1 MESAMSGMNFAT
13 CRYAVAD
20 FETDPFGTVE
30 TIKPF
35 AAGLMLDNG
44 EYWNHW
50 GDDCAD
56 ALLDKI
62 ASLEEPF
69 IVFFHNGGNFDAAF
83 IQHRLPSQGILM
95 IGSRAVKM
103 SFGIHEIRDSF
114 AIIPQSLES
123 ANDKVKLSNAIG
135 DRVSLKPK
143 KWKKEDD
150 YWIME
155 KEFREEFKDVIQ
167 DYLFYDC
174 LYLKEIVE
182 GFIAEFGP
190 KKKGRGKQKATLPL
204 TAASAAFKKL
214 SSMCGR
220 DSPVFEKNDEGKA
233 SISPACLKKFR
244 EHDATFRLRFY
255 SGGRVQMFEKG
266 VIHGDFKLYDVNS
279 MYPAAMRN
287 FKHPFGKKYGVITA
301 ESGRLKLTKDNWIK
315 GFEKSQM
322 TYFIEFEGVA
332 SGFPTRVKEGA
343 HVFNSFAKR
352 AGRHFLCSHEFRT
365 GLELG
370 YIKVDRLICAWVSTR
385 TSDFSKFVNHYYGLR
400 KEVKS
405 RMKEITKTEG
415 LDKTIWTDEIR
426 IEYKGLAIR
435 ETMYKLALNSAYGKF
450 ALNFM
455 RYKKKAFVNVDM
467 GDADLETLKAEG
479 YTIVDTPL
487 KDELTGYDKA
497 YVMAAA
503 PGPEDE
509 RYEDVAIAAS
519 ITSAARA
526 VLMRALHH
534 AVRPIYC
541 DTDSIICESMGEG
554 ADIGSELGQWKLEHE
569 GIYKIA
575 VAAKK
580 VYAFWYEEGSKK
592 KSYVRAKG
600 LSKNVT
606 VYDETND
613 NYESAE
619 VDAGMIEKVAL
630 GKSVRAK
637 SVAPTIRVGKET
649 SFREVTIKMIG
660 KTEKLERVG

>member
-1 MESAMSGMNFAT
+1 MQNAKSEMNFAK

-35 AAGLMLDNG
+35 SAGLMLDDG
-44 EYWNHW
+44 EYWFHW

-56 ALLDKI
+56 ALMDKI

-69 IVFFHNGGNFDAAF
+69 IVYFHNGGNFDAAF

-103 SFGIHEIRDSF
+103 NFGIHEIRDSF

-123 ANDKVKLSNAIG
+123 ANDKVKLSSAIG
-135 DRVSLKPK
+135 DRISKKPK
-143 KWKKEDD
+143 KWKKDDD
-150 YWIME
+150 YWIMKRE
-155 KEFREEFKDVIQ
+155 YREEFKEVIL
-167 DYLFYDC
+167 DYLYYDC

-190 KKKGRGKQKATLPL
+190 KKKGRGKQNATLPL

-220 DSPVFEKNDEGKA
+220 DSPVFERKTEGKPV
-233 SISPACLKKFR
+233 ISEACLKKFR
-244 EHDATFRLRFY
+244 EHDSTFRERFY

-266 VIHGDFKLYDVNS
+266 VIHGSFKLYDVNS
-279 MYPAAMRN
+279 MYPAVMRN
-287 FKHPFGKKYGVITA
+287 FRHPFGKKYI
-301 ESGRLKLTKDNWIK
+301 EINSENRQLKLTKDNWIQ

-322 TYFIEFEGVA
+322 TYFIEFDGVA

-352 AGRHFLCSHEFRT
+352 EGRHFLCSHEFRT
-365 GLELG
+365 GMELG
-370 YIKVDRLICAWVSTR
+370 YIKVERLICAWVSTR

-400 KEVKS
+400 SEVKT
-405 RMKEITKTEG
+405 RMKAIVKENGK
-415 LDKTIWTDEIR
+415 DKTKWSQELKT
-426 IEYKGLAIR
+426 EYKGLAIR

-455 RYKKKAFVNVDM
+455 RYKKKVFVNVEM

-479 YTIVDTPL
+479 YNIVDTPL

-497 YVMAAA
+497 YVMSAA

-519 ITSAARA
+519 ITSAARS

-541 DTDSIICESMGEG
+541 DTDSILCESMGEG
-554 ADIGSELGQWKLEHE
+554 ADIGDGLGQWKLEYD

-580 VYAFWYEEGSKK
+580 IYSFWYDGADGK

-600 LSKNVT
+600 LSKNVN
-606 VYDETND
+606 VYDETTD

-619 VDAGMIEKVAL
+619 VSAEMIEKVAL
-630 GKSVRAK
+630 GKTVKAK
-637 SVAPTIRVGKET
+637 SVAPTIRVGKEIST
-649 SFREVTIKMIG
+649 REVTIKMIG
-660 KTEKLERVG
+660 KTEKLERVR